1 MKTIG
6 YRVHKAIKEIQILQ
20 GGVDSNSGM
29 WVERFTYSIPYSKE
43 NIEQLKKLGIKE
55 IQGGLTMGVFKL
67 FHGTTFEGGQDIPR
81 NGYDYDKGNSPWSCS
96 DDARVY
102 FYFPQTVLNRE
113 LGVDDEDATEDEWKE
128 AEQKCLELANE
139 SAQIAQALLPNP
151 QNRTCVLEFIFPDT
165 PEFMHNVYDYIAE
178 DWSCENMNLANSID
192 VSIIN
197 KMIKERKCE
206 IVVHYF
212 PFFPKLSL
220 FYLGSLVDNPYF
232 QEAFEKMNK
241 IDQVSLS
248 LVGKIDYWQI
258 FEDLTYVEEKEGE
271 QMIYNFKALNIDE

>member
-1 MKTIG
+1 
-6 YRVHKAIKEIQILQ
+6 
-20 GGVDSNSGM
+20 
-29 WVERFTYSIPYSKE
+29 
-43 NIEQLKKLGIKE
+43 
-55 IQGGLTMGVFKL
+55 MGTFKL

-81 NGYDYDKGNSPWSCS
+81 NGYDYGKGNSPWSCS

-113 LGVDDEDATEDEWKE
+113 LGIDDEDATEDDWKE

-165 PEFMHNVYDYIAE
+165 PKFMHNVYDYIVDDE
-178 DWSCENMNLANSID
+178 SCENMVLSNSID
-192 VSIIN
+192 ASIIN

-206 IVVHYF
+206 VVVHYF
-212 PFFPKLSL
+212 PFYPKLSL
-220 FYLGSLVDNPYF
+220 FYLSSLVDNSYF
-232 QEAFEKMNK
+232 QEAFERMSK

-248 LVGKIDYWQI
+248 MVGKMDYSQI
-258 FEDLTYVEEKEGE
+258 FEDLIFVEEKEGE